1 MGGLRFLA
9 PFPVEDWAGV
19 LDTSTRSTVMCA
31 QRDYFTGEG
40 VQGEDQNSPDS
51 MYNTTPGQEDCLY
64 LNVYRPL
71 LDAAPPTA
79 PPLPVMVWIFGGG
92 WTAGS
97 GTWDEYGP
105 QVVMMMMMMM
115 I

>member
-1 MGGLRFLA
+1 M
-9 PFPVEDWAGV
+9 
-19 LDTSTRSTVMCA
+19 
-31 QRDYFTGEG
+31 
-40 VQGEDQNSPDS
+40 
-51 MYNTTPGQEDCLY
+51 Y

-71 LDAAPPTA
+71 LSAA

-115 I
+115 MKMKMIADNGEEEEDYFHDDDHRVV

>member
-1 MGGLRFLA
+1 
-9 PFPVEDWAGV
+9 
-19 LDTSTRSTVMCA
+19 MCA

-51 MYNTTPGQEDCLY
+51 MYNNTAGQEDCLY

-71 LDAAPPTA
+71 LEAATPPD
-79 PPLPVMVWIFGGG
+79 PLPVMVWIFGGG

-105 QVVMMMMMMM
+105 QVVVMIGMMMMM

>member
-1 MGGLRFLA
+1 M
-9 PFPVEDWAGV
+9 
-19 LDTSTRSTVMCA
+19 
-31 QRDYFTGEG
+31 
-40 VQGEDQNSPDS
+40 
-51 MYNTTPGQEDCLY
+51 Y

-105 QVVMMMMMMM
+105 QVVMMGMMMMKM
-115 I
+115 IVMMIDDGRSSWTPRRWWWSPSTTD

>member
-1 MGGLRFLA
+1 M
-9 PFPVEDWAGV
+9 
-19 LDTSTRSTVMCA
+19 
-31 QRDYFTGEG
+31 
-40 VQGEDQNSPDS
+40 
-51 MYNTTPGQEDCLY
+51 Y

-71 LDAAPPTA
+71 LSAAPPTA

-105 QVVMMMMMMM
+105 QVVVMIGMMMMM

>member
-1 MGGLRFLA
+1 M
-9 PFPVEDWAGV
+9 
-19 LDTSTRSTVMCA
+19 
-31 QRDYFTGEG
+31 
-40 VQGEDQNSPDS
+40 
-51 MYNTTPGQEDCLY
+51 TPGQEDCLY

-71 LDAAPPTA
+71 LEAAPPTA

-105 QVVMMMMMMM
+105 QVVMMGMMM
-115 I
+115 ILHIVERVVGWRFFWEYLLHRSLFC